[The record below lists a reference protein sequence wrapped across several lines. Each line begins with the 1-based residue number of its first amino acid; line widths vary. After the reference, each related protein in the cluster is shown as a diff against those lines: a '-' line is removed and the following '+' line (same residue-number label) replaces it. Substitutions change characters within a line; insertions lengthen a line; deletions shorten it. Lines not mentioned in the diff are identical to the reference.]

1 MITLHVSKL
10 SDCIISSWNANNEGN
25 DITSSCFYTIGLVMF
40 IAGKWAPVS
49 LILVALVLVLYQTAY
64 SEVGTALPL
73 NGGTYNILLNTTNK
87 LTAAIAAS
95 LTILSYTATAVVS
108 ANTAMT
114 YAHLLSD
121 KVPIL
126 WATVGTLHHSC
137 AFLLFHPTP

>member
-1 MITLHVSKL
+1 
-10 SDCIISSWNANNEGN
+10 
-25 DITSSCFYTIGLVMF
+25 MF

-49 LILVALVLVLYQTAY
+49 LLLVAVVLILYQTAY

-121 KVPIL
+121 KIPIL
-126 WATVGTLHHSC
+126 WATIGTHAQCDSFPLSRSWFHHLSRSNGKNQE
-137 AFLLFHPTP
+137 

>member
-1 MITLHVSKL
+1 
-10 SDCIISSWNANNEGN
+10 
-25 DITSSCFYTIGLVMF
+25 MF

-49 LILVALVLVLYQTAY
+49 LVLVALVLVLYQTAY

-87 LTAAIAAS
+87 LTAAVAAS

-114 YAHLLSD
+114 YAHFLSE
-121 KVPIL
+121 KIPIL
-126 WATVGTLHHSC
+126 WATVGTKSVVPPCRTNTLSPLSLSLRSPFAILMPHY
-137 AFLLFHPTP
+137 LRR

>member
-1 MITLHVSKL
+1 
-10 SDCIISSWNANNEGN
+10 
-25 DITSSCFYTIGLVMF
+25 MF
-40 IAGKWAPVS
+40 IAGKWAPIS

-87 LTAAIAAS
+87 LTAAVAAS

-114 YAHLLSD
+114 YAHFLSE
-121 KVPIL
+121 KIPIL
-126 WATVGTLHHSC
+126 WATVGTTSQSDRSPSQTHSTLPPS
-137 AFLLFHPTP
+137 LLAVF